1 MKKRKIAIFTGNRAE
16 YGLQLPILNA
26 IKNHP
31 LLDYRLIVSGAHLEE
46 NFGNTINEIKND
58 GFKITKEVDINFKD
72 DTLFGTT
79 QAISSCINLTSKV
92 LNKIKPDIFVV
103 YADRFEGF
111 GALVAG
117 SHLKIPTAHIE
128 GGDITEGGALD
139 DSVRHAMTKLAHIHF
154 TTNSEASWRIRKMG
168 EESWRVF
175 TVGFPAIDLIKDK
188 NFTEEKVLIDKY
200 KLNINKPILLNT
212 LHSIATQYENSRSQ
226 ILSLIR
232 ASKILAK
239 KGYQSIF
246 TYPNNDAGGKEII
259 KELKLLK
266 MKNIDN
272 IKVYKSLGRKDYH
285 GILNMCGKG
294 AGIGVCVGN
303 SSSGIK
309 ETPAFNIPAVDI
321 GSRQNSRLAAKNVIK
336 TNYEPSNIINAI
348 EKALTENFRKKCK
361 SIKNP
366 YGIGRA
372 GVKVANV
379 LAKIKIN
386 NDLIVKKMT
395 IKK

>member
-117 SHLKIPTAHIE
+117 SQLKIPTAHIE

-200 KLNINKPILLNT
+200 KLNINKPILLK
-212 LHSIATQYENSRSQ
+212 LYFAIYLFMVSQ
-226 ILSLIR
+226 FLCPEQHI
-232 ASKILAK
+232 
-239 KGYQSIF
+239 
-246 TYPNNDAGGKEII
+246 
-259 KELKLLK
+259 
-266 MKNIDN
+266 
-272 IKVYKSLGRKDYH
+272 YKR
-285 GILNMCGKG
+285 
-294 AGIGVCVGN
+294 
-303 SSSGIK
+303 
-309 ETPAFNIPAVDI
+309 
-321 GSRQNSRLAAKNVIK
+321 
-336 TNYEPSNIINAI
+336 
-348 EKALTENFRKKCK
+348 
-361 SIKNP
+361 
-366 YGIGRA
+366 
-372 GVKVANV
+372 
-379 LAKIKIN
+379 
-386 NDLIVKKMT
+386 
-395 IKK
+395 